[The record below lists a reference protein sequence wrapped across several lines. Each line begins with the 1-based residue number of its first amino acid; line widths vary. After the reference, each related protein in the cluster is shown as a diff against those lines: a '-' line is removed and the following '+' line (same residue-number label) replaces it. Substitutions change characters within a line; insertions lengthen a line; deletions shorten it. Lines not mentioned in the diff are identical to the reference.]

1 MQVNRFKELLG
12 YIPTSVI
19 NRKLRATTDRS
30 EIARLTKFANDHPN
44 FFDRVSAEV
53 LVPTKFGFSIYCD
66 RRDVIGS
73 SIIEDGQWEAL
84 VTETICAILKPGDVA
99 LDIGAN
105 MGYDALLM
113 SHLVGDKGLVVA
125 FEPDLENLSRFLRSV
140 LVNGRSNIV
149 VQSIALS
156 DDVGKAVISPP
167 PAENLGTSN
176 MRPSGDIS
184 GRPILTAK
192 LDSLLNEK
200 DFGRIKLV
208 KMDVEGFEHKV
219 LKGMG
224 GLLDRIDYLTCEINH
239 EFLKECGSSAKEIF
253 DILEPHGFTAY
264 CAGFGEPGPWRKG
277 DYTFAPAKKRAQG
290 IAYDTIFA
298 RGRPAELAN
307 LIE

>member
-1 MQVNRFKELLG
+1 MQANRFKELLG

-19 NRKLRATTDRS
+19 NRKLRSTRDRS
-30 EIARLTKFANDHPN
+30 EIARFAKLANDHPN
-44 FFDRVSAEV
+44 FFDQVNAEV

-66 RRDVIGS
+66 RRDVIGL
-73 SIIEDGQWEAL
+73 SIIKDGQWEPL
-84 VTETICAILKPGDVA
+84 VSDTICAILKPGDVA
-99 LDIGAN
+99 IDIGAN

-113 SHLVGDKGLVVA
+113 SHLVGDTGMVIA
-125 FEPDLENLSRFLRSV
+125 FEPDLDNLSRFLRSV
-140 LVNGRSNIV
+140 LVNRRTNIV

-156 DDVGKAVISPP
+156 DDVGKAIISTPP
-167 PAENLGTSN
+167 TENLGTSN
-176 MRPSGDIS
+176 MRPSGAS
-184 GRPILTAK
+184 HGRPILTTK
-192 LDSLLNEK
+192 LDSLLRAK

-219 LKGMG
+219 LKGMSN
-224 GLLDRIDYLTCEINH
+224 LLDRIDYLTCEINH

-253 DILEPHGFTAY
+253 DVLEPSGFTAY
-264 CAGFGEPGPWRKG
+264 CAGFGEPGPWKKG

-298 RGRPAELAN
+298 RGRPAELAK